1 MRLTFIELPTFT
13 ARWWKEKLGDEKLQ
27 EIQSVLLD
35 RPEAGDSMPR
45 TGGLRKI
52 RLAPP
57 KGAGKGKRFGYRVI
71 YALIPEASTVYF
83 FAVYGKWDKDDLTAA
98 EETHYRDVL
107 SALKKYHR
115 RLAGESERS

>member
-1 MRLTFIELPTFT
+1 M
-13 ARWWKEKLGDEKLQ
+13 
-27 EIQSVLLD
+27 LLD

-71 YALIPEASTVYF
+71 YAHIPDASTVYF
-83 FAVYGKWDKDDLTAA
+83 FAVYGKWDKDDLAAA
-98 EETHYRDVL
+98 EETYYRDVL
-107 SALKKYHR
+107 AALKKYHR
-115 RLAGESERS
+115 YLAGESE